1 MAQRWTGYTSG
12 TQNLLSSVIENKKLA
27 LQAQAQADT
36 ASYRKQATEFA
47 EAEKRR
53 DDKFRSDTLIYRAE
67 ERERADEIRLT
78 NTKRL
83 DAADER
89 DFQYQTKMLA
99 SRLITA
105 KQNSMAN
112 WGVDVLDEEGKP
124 LPTTIVDPEDSTK
137 RIPNPT
143 LVSRGANF
151 SPDGTRLISVQ
162 ESVADRKIASQIDA
176 TLGVEQATHMLE
188 KIRKAERTP
197 LDVLSFDPKETSM
210 GGFDEEPA
218 LENLYEQSAQ
228 WGEIVDLFK
237 VLPDDNAKKMH
248 LLNTVMS
255 LRKELGGERYESAT
269 AWYALGSKRSGA
281 IRSSL
286 ESTLETYIKDLGGE
300 IDKVNGKDSG
310 LIGKVG
316 EETSY
321 EGVSFKDAPRA
332 ERGRRDMLKRK
343 LREISQK
350 ESGSPLTAEER
361 SYIRETGQIPD
372 RLISAYNSGAY

>member
-1 MAQRWTGYTSG
+1 MATRWTGYTSG
-12 TQNLLSSVIENKKLA
+12 TQNLLSSIIENKKLA
-27 LQAQAQADT
+27 LETQAQADT

-47 EAEKRR
+47 EAEKIR
-53 DDKFRSDTLIYRAE
+53 DDKFRSDTLTYRAE
-67 ERERADEIRLT
+67 ERERADEIAK
-78 NTKRL
+78 KRI
-83 DAADER
+83 ER
-89 DFQYQTKMLA
+89 DK
-99 SRLITA
+99 SRDSSTAQHRTAVLSSMITTA

-112 WGVDVLDEEGKP
+112 WGVDVLDEKGQP
-124 LPTTIVDPEDSTK
+124 ISMTIVDPNDSKK

-143 LVSRGANF
+143 LVARGANF
-151 SPDGTRLISVQ
+151 SPDGTRLISTQ
-162 ESVADRKIASQIDA
+162 EAVLDIKAQNAIEQAIGLQTEQLKLAKINEAKIAPID
-176 TLGVEQATHMLE
+176 
-188 KIRKAERTP
+188 P
-197 LDVLSFDPKETSM
+197 LLFDPEESDWW
-210 GGFDEEPA
+210 GFDEEDA
-218 LENLYEQSAQ
+218 LTNLRPKVAL
-228 WGEIVDLFK
+228 WGKTVELMS
-237 VLPDDNAKKMH
+237 VLPKDNAKRTHVLSSIEKLH
-248 LLNTVMS
+248 N
-255 LRKELGGERYESAT
+255 ELIGKKYASAT
-269 AWYALGSKRSGA
+269 GGLALESGKYGK

-286 ESTLETYIKDLGGE
+286 ASELESYIKKLGGE
-300 IDKVNGKDSG
+300 INKTNGKSSG